1 MRSSGIRTKATSV
14 AVTIGAAA
22 TLELTQERLMA
33 VTTVLTGAKGGEPT
47 PV

>member
-14 AVTIGAAA
+14 AATIGAAA

>member
-1 MRSSGIRTKATSV
+1 MDAD
-14 AVTIGAAA
+14 A

-47 PV
+47 SV

>member
-1 MRSSGIRTKATSV
+1 MDAD
-14 AVTIGAAA
+14 A

-33 VTTVLTGAKGGEPT
+33 VTTVLTKAKGGEPN